1 MDWVDRLLGLE
12 GQRHRVDS
20 QVFPLEVSQEV
31 HHLALQD
38 EGDHPEVDHVSLPM
52 ASISIDTSTNVG
64 F

>member
-1 MDWVDRLLGLE
+1 MDWVDRPLGSE

-20 QVFPLEVSQEV
+20 QDFPPEAFQEV

-38 EGDHPEVDHVSLPM
+38 EGDHREVDHVSLPM